1 MSRHDGTADLALLFS
16 VLEPCVKP
24 ILKALQESI
33 QQIDHSRLLYS
44 SYKQCNEYQIWVVD
58 TSSCSGMKVTTTT
71 MTAGTTGP
79 GRNNTLS
86 IQYYSLLTQERE
98 IRHMDTTMLLDQK
111 KLYQSRVMILPS
123 PSYGGCWFYTIYLCN
138 NSFSKMRKIV
148 NTAS

>member
-79 GRNNTLS
+79 GRNTLS
-86 IQYYSLLTQERE
+86 IPILSWRKSEKSDTWILLCYW
-98 IRHMDTTMLLDQK
+98 IRRSSTKVVSWSCFLLQFK
-111 KLYQSRVMILPS
+111 RLLVLYHL
-123 PSYGGCWFYTIYLCN
+123 CCN
-138 NSFSKMRKIV
+138 NSFSKTRKIV